1 MPLPNR
7 GWVLLSGFLS
17 FLLGILIWAGW
28 PESSAWVIGLFV
40 AIDLIAGGWALV
52 MLALAARGLRLNG

>member
-1 MPLPNR
+1 M
-7 GWVLLSGFLS
+7 LLSGFLS

-52 MLALAARGLRLNG
+52 MLALAVRGLRLNG